1 MVEQNI
7 RNLKHRLKMLISSRE
22 RADKKLEDLKRFPP
36 KRILFGT
43 KKLYSQKDAIDKEG
57 NPIVDR
63 EEWKQGF
70 NDKRHASISLPGRH
84 TSKDCNFLVR
94 RASVKDL
101 KEKKYLKGDKDALI
115 IRCMDGTEAVLYG
128 SPGTAGR
135 RMAEGPFYGTRQP
148 ETGMLQHPVKA

>member
-1 MVEQNI
+1 M
-7 RNLKHRLKMLISSRE
+7 
-22 RADKKLEDLKRFPP
+22 
-36 KRILFGT
+36 
-43 KKLYSQKDAIDKEG
+43 
-57 NPIVDR
+57 DR
-63 EEWKQGF
+63 EEWKQEL

-84 TSKDCNFLVR
+84 TSRDCNFLVR

-128 SPGTAGR
+128 FHPAQLEEEWLE
-135 RMAEGPFYGTRQP
+135 ALYGTRQP